1 MNYLISLP
9 NGKSGDF
16 RHKTAEFVT
25 GELAPITID
34 CTFQDTLNL
43 FLKLSKLSQ
52 SLIGNMHFLESF
64 PQTCIHIGKVGPYKY
79 KSQHHSS

>member
-25 GELAPITID
+25 VELAPITID

-43 FLKLSKLSQ
+43 F
-52 SLIGNMHFLESF
+52 
-64 PQTCIHIGKVGPYKY
+64 
-79 KSQHHSS
+79 